1 MKAILRINRYVP
13 ETNSVS
19 VTFCNLH
26 SQKPIGDY
34 PSKLVN
40 IDNLDTTDV
49 EIFID
54 GLMKQSGA
62 RRLENQD
69 RKLPILDDNKPVEVR
84 GELDFENIIMLGVNE
99 GILPKGKIIN
109 SLIPYELKRFFK
121 IPSYLERDAIFSY
134 HFYRILQRA
143 KNITLTYNSSLDDF
157 GVGEKSRFKL
167 SYYQSTRQVK

>member
-84 GELDFENIIMLGVNE
+84 GELDFENIV
-99 GILPKGKIIN
+99 GKVFEAR
-109 SLIPYELKRFFK
+109 PTTR
-121 IPSYLERDAIFSY
+121 
-134 HFYRILQRA
+134 
-143 KNITLTYNSSLDDF
+143 
-157 GVGEKSRFKL
+157 KSRPLKVRRIEL
-167 SYYQSTRQVK
+167 

>member
-40 IDNLDTTDV
+40 IDNFDTTDV

-84 GELDFENIIMLGVNE
+84 GELDFENIIGKVLE
-99 GILPKGKIIN
+99 GKVDDWRKKPVKMRKI
-109 SLIPYELKRFFK
+109 EL
-121 IPSYLERDAIFSY
+121 
-134 HFYRILQRA
+134 
-143 KNITLTYNSSLDDF
+143 
-157 GVGEKSRFKL
+157 
-167 SYYQSTRQVK
+167 

>member
-1 MKAILRINRYVP
+1 MKAILKINRYVP

-26 SQKPIGDY
+26 SQKPISDY

-69 RKLPILDDNKPVEVR
+69 RKLPILDENKPVEVK
-84 GELDFENIIMLGVNE
+84 GELDFENIIGKVLE
-99 GILPKGKIIN
+99 GKVDDWRKKPVKMRKV
-109 SLIPYELKRFFK
+109 EL
-121 IPSYLERDAIFSY
+121 
-134 HFYRILQRA
+134 
-143 KNITLTYNSSLDDF
+143 
-157 GVGEKSRFKL
+157 
-167 SYYQSTRQVK
+167 

>member
-1 MKAILRINRYVP
+1 MKAIFRINRYVP

-69 RKLPILDDNKPVEVR
+69 MKLPVLDENKPVEVK
-84 GELDFENIIMLGVNE
+84 GELDLQSLVGKVIE
-99 GILPKGKIIN
+99 GKVDDWRKKPLKMRRI
-109 SLIPYELKRFFK
+109 EL
-121 IPSYLERDAIFSY
+121 
-134 HFYRILQRA
+134 
-143 KNITLTYNSSLDDF
+143 
-157 GVGEKSRFKL
+157 
-167 SYYQSTRQVK
+167 